1 MNFSTVFNNENVVS
15 TVYEQCIWLN
25 VSGRTVVNTYMVR
38 DLMVPLSEYATVPVG
53 TTLFEAMLALEKA
66 QEEFDHTKYKHRG
79 ILILDES
86 KQVIGKLTHL
96 HALSALEPKADE
108 GNGIKDL
115 GQFGFSAGFI
125 RDLRKKRRLQEAPL
139 GDLCRKAVELK
150 VEDFMHIAAEDEFID
165 HAATLDMAIHQLV
178 QEKLLSLLVTCD
190 GSTIGILR
198 VADVFAA
205 VYHHMT
211 ECTLEQDTL

>member
-1 MNFSTVFNNENVVS
+1 M
-15 TVYEQCIWLN
+15 
-25 VSGRTVVNTYMVR
+25 VVNTFTVK
-38 DLMVPLSEYATVPVG
+38 DLMVPLSEYATVPIG

-79 ILILDES
+79 ILILDDA
-86 KQVIGKLTHL
+86 KRVIGKLSHL
-96 HALSALEPKADE
+96 HTLSALEPKADE
-108 GNGIKDL
+108 NSSIEDL
-115 GQFGFSAGFI
+115 GQFGFSPGFI
-125 RDLRKKRRLQEAPL
+125 RGLRRKRRRQEAPL

-178 QEKLLSLLVTCD
+178 QEKLLSLLVTRD
-190 GSTIGILR
+190 GRTIGILR

-211 ECTLEQDTL
+211 ECTLEQEGL